1 MDSETQVRNI
11 DGSPNPYDK
20 MLRARDSPMDDDVIM
35 FDDPEDHGKLVDWC
49 LSWDNNCGQPAADFF
64 CAEKGYGPAYEFSR
78 RTVYDSE
85 EGITTLHLLEH
96 STCNPEHQ

>member
-1 MDSETQVRNI
+1 MNVFLCLF
-11 DGSPNPYDK
+11 YD
-20 MLRARDSPMDDDVIM
+20 LTTCASALH
-35 FDDPEDHGKLVDWC
+35 EELVSSKVC
-49 LSWDNNCGQPAADFF
+49 EKRSHCGQPAADFF

-85 EGITTLHLLEH
+85 EGVTTLHLYEH